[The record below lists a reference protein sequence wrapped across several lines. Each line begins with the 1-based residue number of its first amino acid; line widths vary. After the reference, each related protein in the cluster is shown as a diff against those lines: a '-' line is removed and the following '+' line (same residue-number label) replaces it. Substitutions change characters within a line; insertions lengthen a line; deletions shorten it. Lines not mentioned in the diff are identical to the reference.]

1 MGQYTL
7 KIDTFTLLVTPEYS
21 PQIDYLWKEDGSQV
35 AAREKWPLRCWLVA
49 DNPSLRSQWNAF
61 LALVETG
68 HPKDVRF
75 LLDGA
80 PVDDLLVS
88 RHNNSP
94 RFENIHT
101 VMAGGAF
108 VNHVEFTMDVV
119 ADRAVKFD
127 GIIDVDEVEDVTSGP
142 EGVRRNVR
150 IKAVGNNARPFVL
163 ERLSHFEG
171 IPLNIVRRTD
181 TFGNSLEI
189 TATYDITKESSSVE
203 GGGGPRSDDDELKSV
218 RRLTEKFSYR
228 PGLRPIREYPLASF
242 GETAAFLVKGGFRAG
257 RLACSGHIEAS
268 SDNTAAPGEF
278 RLFRIINPAAK
289 PFLPYIEDVQV
300 DGPYVSEW
308 ANVGQPATW
317 SMDYSWAAVFP
328 EIGKVSIGAPGVEG
342 SNDFSGDPQINP
354 RTARAFV

>member
-150 IKAVGNNARPFVL
+150 IKAVG
-163 ERLSHFEG
+163 
-171 IPLNIVRRTD
+171 
-181 TFGNSLEI
+181 
-189 TATYDITKESSSVE
+189 K
-203 GGGGPRSDDDELKSV
+203 
-218 RRLTEKFSYR
+218 
-228 PGLRPIREYPLASF
+228 PLAGKTGTSNDSNDTWF
-242 GETAAFLVKGGFRAG
+242 VGFAPDLAVGVFVGFDTPRTLGKETGG
-257 RLACSGHIEAS
+257 S
-268 SDNTAAPGEF
+268 TAAPIFRDFMAEALKDKPAIPFRTPPGVRLVRVNRATGLPARAGEGEVITEAF
-278 RLFRIINPAAK
+278 RPGTVPAK
-289 PFLPYIEDVQV
+289 P
-300 DGPYVSEW
+300 GPVLDAGE
-308 ANVGQPATW
+308 
-317 SMDYSWAAVFP
+317 AAVTGP
-328 EIGKVSIGAPGVEG
+328 SPGTG
-342 SNDFSGDPQINP
+342 TGGLY
-354 RTARAFV
+354 